1 MSNYIIEYEI
11 LIVDDF
17 SVDKT
22 ISMVRKIK
30 SKNVFLH
37 KNRSPGVGNAIKH
50 GILKSKK
57 KFDPSGA
64 RLHKFYKSNLI
75 NIQKN
80 FSPSKVKLIVD
91 VNPVSLL

>member
-1 MSNYIIEYEI
+1 MQ
-11 LIVDDF
+11 IV
-17 SVDKT
+17 
-22 ISMVRKIK
+22 
-30 SKNVFLH
+30 
-37 KNRSPGVGNAIKH
+37 
-50 GILKSKK
+50 LKSKK

-64 RLHKFYKSNLI
+64 RLHKFYKSNLR

>member
-1 MSNYIIEYEI
+1 MPKGIEKLGPSYCYREK
-11 LIVDDF
+11 LREQYRMQIV
-17 SVDKT
+17 
-22 ISMVRKIK
+22 
-30 SKNVFLH
+30 
-37 KNRSPGVGNAIKH
+37 
-50 GILKSKK
+50 LKSKK

-64 RLHKFYKSNLI
+64 RLHKFYKSNLR